1 MDFVL
6 VPLLLTLNY
15 DLLTVRCFI
24 YPIYLVFIS
33 FAARENIIQ
42 MNKVSKSW
50 IKWIKLDKENCE
62 IDCDTFFKTCTQY
75 H

>member
-1 MDFVL
+1 MHFVL

-15 DLLTVRCFI
+15 DLLAVRCFI

-42 MNKVSKSW
+42 MNKVSKS
-50 IKWIKLDKENCE
+50 
-62 IDCDTFFKTCTQY
+62 
-75 H
+75 